1 MESQGRGSRASP
13 LGPRDATH
21 SASALSTTQSLHNR
35 AGKTAKPLLER
46 EVILK
51 EGYFLD
57 SCFQTK
63 GGSSRTASKTAAFFI
78 MILLNQH
85 QSAKLISGMRGKVLQ
100 YKGQHLR
107 RAVVPFQTYLGK
119 LPADFRGKGINKA
132 FNHKSQIIHLKI
144 SGMLACGLSALI
156 LTVSN
161 LSWFEYFM

>member
-1 MESQGRGSRASP
+1 
-13 LGPRDATH
+13 
-21 SASALSTTQSLHNR
+21 
-35 AGKTAKPLLER
+35 
-46 EVILK
+46 
-51 EGYFLD
+51 
-57 SCFQTK
+57 
-63 GGSSRTASKTAAFFI
+63 
-78 MILLNQH
+78 
-85 QSAKLISGMRGKVLQ
+85 MRGKVLH

-161 LSWFEYFM
+161 LSYSHLQNSSLNISCRLTTKYLMVWEHNTGF